1 MAVITLLYRMILPL
15 SSKWYTAKWHYMA
28 WLVIAAGWLFPF
40 RPQINLSFLPVQM
53 PEMPVMPVQ
62 SMISVIPSGSDTE
75 AMGNN
80 PASTISL
87 WLVLMV
93 IWGFG
98 VISIVIYHGLR
109 HGRFMR
115 IVSRWSEPVTDLKKL
130 EMLNNVA
137 SELGIKIPVGL
148 RMCQGITSPMLIGF
162 FRPVI
167 LLPDISIAEDELP
180 LILEH
185 ELIHLK
191 RHDLWYKALIL
202 AATTLHWFNPV
213 VYLMAKGAALQCEI
227 SCDAL
232 VLAEADFEQRRQ
244 YGETI
249 LGIVRNGAKLRTAL
263 STNFY
268 EGKRGMK
275 NRIFS
280 IMDTKKKK
288 AGAVVLCMAVAGI
301 IMTGAAFA
309 AASDQEPANAS
320 ERDVSFSDKEIAE
333 QEQERRE
340 EIAEQYAV
348 YTKYGLTYN
357 KEKDRFFYNGQ
368 LVRFFAD
375 KLDDD
380 GFYTSFSYTDGDIDL
395 RGVRSATYEL
405 MGIEPVSQEE
415 YDQRTA
421 KIKASSKSSSAIQEN
436 TDEGFTN
443 ISQDAIETG
452 DPDRNTSAVTDTT
465 QENVDGT
472 IITGDDGA
480 AASETGDP
488 NYGGHS
494 LSAYTQYGVSYN
506 KKEDVWMYQEKP
518 IHFLFDKETITFI
531 DNSSFALE
539 SGWLLKVIRSTDGN
553 IEGLT
558 EMTQAEVDAVFN

>member
-1 MAVITLLYRMILPL
+1 
-15 SSKWYTAKWHYMA
+15 
-28 WLVIAAGWLFPF
+28 
-40 RPQINLSFLPVQM
+40 
-53 PEMPVMPVQ
+53 
-62 SMISVIPSGSDTE
+62 
-75 AMGNN
+75 
-80 PASTISL
+80 
-87 WLVLMV
+87 
-93 IWGFG
+93 
-98 VISIVIYHGLR
+98 
-109 HGRFMR
+109 
-115 IVSRWSEPVTDLKKL
+115 
-130 EMLNNVA
+130 
-137 SELGIKIPVGL
+137 
-148 RMCQGITSPMLIGF
+148 
-162 FRPVI
+162 
-167 LLPDISIAEDELP
+167 
-180 LILEH
+180 
-185 ELIHLK
+185 
-191 RHDLWYKALIL
+191 
-202 AATTLHWFNPV
+202 
-213 VYLMAKGAALQCEI
+213 
-227 SCDAL
+227 
-232 VLAEADFEQRRQ
+232 
-244 YGETI
+244 
-249 LGIVRNGAKLRTAL
+249 
-263 STNFY
+263 
-268 EGKRGMK
+268 
-275 NRIFS
+275 
-280 IMDTKKKK
+280 MDTKKKK

-465 QENVDGT
+465 QENADGT

-480 AASETGDP
+480 AASEIGDP